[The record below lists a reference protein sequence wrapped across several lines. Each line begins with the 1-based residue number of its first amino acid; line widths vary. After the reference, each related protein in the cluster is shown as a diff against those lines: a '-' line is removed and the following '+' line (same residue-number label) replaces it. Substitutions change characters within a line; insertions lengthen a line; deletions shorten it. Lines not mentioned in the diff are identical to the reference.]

1 MLQLLDK
8 IKILNKYQ
16 KEISDLSSEERFN
29 IFRIC
34 GVNHYEVTHSA
45 ILTELLSNN
54 SSHNFGNKFFVAF
67 LKILKRENLLSDDY
81 HFSLE
86 DMKVITE
93 FSIGELG
100 RIDIIIKNHNQC
112 LIVENKIY
120 ANDQEEQ
127 LKRYE
132 TFAKNNFGDYKLF
145 YLTLFGDEASENS
158 SQDSNYT
165 TVSYS
170 HTIINWL
177 ERCVEISAKT
187 PVIRET
193 LIQYINHL
201 KFLTNNTSLS
211 KMNNEIIELLSQND
225 NIEATF
231 TIGERL
237 NDVKNHLINKILL
250 PQLSDLCKE
259 LNLDNISEEYDRVNR
274 SWAGFQFTHPEWKFF
289 KIAFEFEARGLR
301 NSIIGLTHINRD
313 IRKDVT
319 FEILKGKFNGKNDYW
334 VWNDFPKYNS
344 WNKDAMIAIQN
355 GEMKNLFKAEIES
368 ILLKTQ
374 GLEM

>member
-16 KEISDLSSEERFN
+16 KKISDLSSEERFN
-29 IFRIC
+29 MFKIC
-34 GVNHYEVTHSA
+34 GVNHYEVTHSS
-45 ILTELLSNN
+45 ILRELLSNN
-54 SSHNFGNKFFVAF
+54 SSHNFGDKFFIAF
-67 LKILKRENLLSDDY
+67 LKTLKRENLLSEDY

-86 DMKVITE
+86 DIKVIPE

-100 RIDIIIKNHNQC
+100 RIDILIKNSYQC
-112 LIVENKIY
+112 IIIENKIY
-120 ANDQEEQ
+120 ADDQKEQ

-132 TFAKNNFGDYKLF
+132 TYAKNNFTDYKLF
-145 YLTLFGDEASENS
+145 YLTLYGDEASEDS
-158 SQDSNYT
+158 AQDSNYST
-165 TVSYS
+165 ISYN

-177 ERCVEISAKT
+177 ERCVEISAKS

-237 NDVKNHLINKILL
+237 NDVKNHLINKVFL
-250 PQLSDLCKE
+250 PQLNDLCKE
-259 LNLDNISEEYDRVNR
+259 LNLINDSDEYDRVNT
-274 SWAGFQFTHPEWKFF
+274 SWAGFRIINPNWNFF
-289 KIAFEFEARGLR
+289 KIALEFEARGLR
-301 NSIIGLTHINRD
+301 NSIIGVTYINPD
-313 IRKDVT
+313 NRKDEI
-319 FEILKGKFNGKNDYW
+319 FEILKGRFKDKNKNW

-355 GEMKNLFKAEIES
+355 GEMKNIFKTEIEN
-368 ILLKTQ
+368 ILSKTKD
-374 GLEM
+374 LEM

>member
-8 IKILNKYQ
+8 IKIINKYQ

-54 SSHNFGNKFFVAF
+54 SSHSFGNKFLIAF
-67 LKILKRENLLSDDY
+67 LKVLKSENLLSEDY

-86 DMKVITE
+86 EIKIIPE

-100 RIDIIIKNHNQC
+100 RIDILIKNSNQC
-112 LIVENKIY
+112 LIIENKIY
-120 ANDQEEQ
+120 ADDGKEQ

-132 TFAKNNFGDYKLF
+132 TYAKNNFVDYKLF
-145 YLTLFGDEASENS
+145 YLTLFGDEASEKS
-158 SQDSNYT
+158 AQDSNYT
-165 TVSYS
+165 TISYS
-170 HTIINWL
+170 HIIINWL
-177 ERCVEISAKT
+177 ERCVEISAKN

-201 KFLTNNTSLS
+201 KHLTNNTSLS

-237 NDVKNHLINKILL
+237 NDIKNHLINKTLL
-250 PQLSDLCKE
+250 PQLNNLCKE
-259 LNLDNISEEYDRVNR
+259 LNLVNESEEYDRVNR
-274 SWAGFQFTHPEWKFF
+274 SWAGFQFTHPDWKFF

-301 NSIIGLTHINRD
+301 NSIIGLTHLNRD
-313 IRKDVT
+313 IRKDET
-319 FEILKGKFNGKNDYW
+319 FEILKGKFNGKNNFW

-355 GEMKNLFKAEIES
+355 GEMKNIFKTEIEN
-368 ILLKTQ
+368 ILSKTK

>member
-16 KEISDLSSEERFN
+16 KKISDLSSEERFN
-29 IFRIC
+29 MFKIC
-34 GVNHYEVTHSA
+34 GVNHYEVTHSS

-54 SSHNFGNKFFVAF
+54 SSHNFGNKFFIAF
-67 LKILKRENLLSDDY
+67 LKTLKKENLLSEDY
-81 HFSLE
+81 QFSLE
-86 DMKVITE
+86 DIKVIPE

-100 RIDIIIKNHNQC
+100 RIDILIKNSYQC
-112 LIVENKIY
+112 IIIENKIY
-120 ANDQEEQ
+120 AKDRLEQ

-132 TFAKNNFGDYKLF
+132 TYAKNKFTDYKLF
-145 YLTLFGDEASENS
+145 YLTLYGDEASEDS
-158 SQDSNYT
+158 AQDSNYST
-165 TVSYS
+165 ISYS
-170 HTIINWL
+170 YTIINWL
-177 ERCVEISAKT
+177 ERCVEISAKS

-237 NDVKNHLINKILL
+237 NDVKNHLINKVFL
-250 PQLSDLCKE
+250 PQLNDLCEE
-259 LNLDNISEEYDRVNR
+259 LNLINDSDEYDRVNT
-274 SWAGFQFTHPEWKFF
+274 SWAGFRIINPNWNFF
-289 KIAFEFEARGLR
+289 KIALEFEARGLR
-301 NSIIGLTHINRD
+301 NSIIGVTYINPD
-313 IRKDVT
+313 NRKDEIL
-319 FEILKGKFNGKNDYW
+319 EILKGRFKDKNKNW

-355 GEMKNLFKAEIES
+355 GEMKNIFKTEIEN
-368 ILLKTQ
+368 ILSKTKD
-374 GLEM
+374 LEM